1 MDCTLNG
8 YQCTTI
14 LDLLKCL
21 YNPPHNKFASII
33 IFGDTCDNHL
43 YSMGVLSLGIRIVGV
58 LKVGLCGYVVDMRT
72 KIELY

>member
-1 MDCTLNG
+1 M
-8 YQCTTI
+8 
-14 LDLLKCL
+14 
-21 YNPPHNKFASII
+21 YNNPRFIEVSLQSPHNKFASII

-58 LKVGLCGYVVDMRT
+58 LKVDLCGYVVDMRN